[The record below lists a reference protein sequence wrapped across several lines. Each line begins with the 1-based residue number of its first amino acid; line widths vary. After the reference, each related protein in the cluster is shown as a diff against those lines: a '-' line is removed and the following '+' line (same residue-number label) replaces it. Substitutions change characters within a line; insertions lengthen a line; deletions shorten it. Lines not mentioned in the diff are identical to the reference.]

1 MSRLLEHRY
10 GGQRSES
17 GYLLEQSFG
26 PQGKKNEGGS
36 ISMKGITMVLKDAKE
51 IRADLVRIM
60 QKIDKMT
67 NRCPSCGTL
76 EGERHVVGCDFLK
89 KGD

>member
-1 MSRLLEHRY
+1 
-10 GGQRSES
+10 
-17 GYLLEQSFG
+17 
-26 PQGKKNEGGS
+26 
-36 ISMKGITMVLKDAKE
+36 MKGITMVLKDAKE